1 MGIIHMCRSNVMLP
15 EMNFC
20 VKNHATRKE
29 YFFTL

>member
-15 EMNFC
+15 EKNFLI
-20 VKNHATRKE
+20 KDYATRKE